1 MITRMFFFWLV
12 TFSMS
17 ASAASLVGRYPVCMS
32 EDDLSEFLTNSARTI
47 QEGRCAMVKGGSD
60 VVVLSGMFTLKIRL
74 YLPSG
79 KSIIVYTPAENV
91 KR

>member
-1 MITRMFFFWLV
+1 MIARLFFFGLFA
-12 TFSMS
+12 FSMS
-17 ASAASLVGRYPVCMS
+17 ASAASLIGKFPVCMS
-32 EDDLSEFLTNSARTI
+32 EDDLSEFLTNSSRVI
-47 QEGRCAMVKGGSD
+47 QEGRCAMVRGGSD

-79 KSIIVYTPAENV
+79 KSVIVYTPAENV

>member
-1 MITRMFFFWLV
+1 MITRLFFFWLV

-17 ASAASLVGRYPVCMS
+17 ASAASLDGRYPVCMS
-32 EDDLSEFLTNSARTI
+32 EDDLSEFLTNSARII
-47 QEGRCAMVKGGSD
+47 QEGRCAMVRGGSD